1 MELTAYKPVENVAQD
16 LSKLDASLSYLNKR
30 HEENLAEFNK
40 LSVEIANAEMDDSE
54 SQYKQDYYKNAIAE
68 INNIVD
74 QNAGNFSATLN
85 EISTASRNVAT
96 DQEFIGKIK
105 TNKERKE
112 FIKSVDDSKTIPDDM
127 KEYFKS
133 NEFAK
138 YEYNPITDENGKIVG
153 TKEWKP
159 KEDVLDQPDLNTL
172 YNKAVATLNADGS
185 STNGIITIKDNTT
198 GANINIDASKFDP
211 ATQTIIAGS
220 KYSKEYLSKPKVKNA
235 IKSALEAEPGAISAL
250 HQRYESQLWRANNNK
265 SSEIRSFDGGI
276 IKEKDW
282 LNNLLDGR
290 VKGTAYKR
298 SVSEVDI
305 KYKDPANVNS
315 STEPDANIPL
325 ESNTIGG
332 TMENTGERLSNMID
346 TYNSSMDNLANT
358 CKNYGIAAHVI
369 YNENGTYKDPIGM
382 ANELTYHIGVD
393 ENLSYEKKKEAI
405 DAVRNS
411 YRIAQL
417 NKDKLQ
423 YYTKNLSDEDRD
435 ALGYSTGLDITA
447 DNKYQK
453 ELNTTIDDLFR
464 GKNSTDRNVNGNINL
479 AYISN
484 FGTISNDVKSELDRY
499 DIEYDIIKSG
509 KGKEILIIN
518 QSDVRENPN
527 IISNLFTNDNS
538 KNKGN
543 LVRCKNNDGHL
554 TFETKY
560 TYGDYE
566 NQYVYTN
573 DINKAGKVAKVNS
586 IRDVGSN
593 NVLSISN
600 GNNYELNKLTQI
612 SNIRKNAIIKSKDIT
627 KKIDENKNKAVTNSN
642 IKVYDIPFTYTD
654 ENGIIKPTEYY
665 KNSKEILKNTTKNE
679 LDIYT
684 LDENGRFIKQGND
697 FNYEDKIAAVIG
709 ADDKGET
716 GITMAFGTN
725 PVTKQVGYQIVIP
738 TKSTKQGVTTT
749 KSVKYF
755 ISPKASNTVNSR
767 FQTVF
772 NKIPQLNQALY
783 LDNIESDPTINA
795 GVMQGDDFSIT
806 TKGQFGFNLY
816 ASKSPT
822 NEFGYKLKYAGKD
835 PIYITRKEAV
845 NLMSSDDKLSDI
857 ITKIGKKIKE
867 STDIDNVSKKYR
879 LDVLSFVKAAYDVSG
894 KLTKAQ
900 SDFLTKAQSDFSRS
914 DFSGCYDFPNDKDFK
929 FFEGDKLKL
938 FNYLRDGYNLKFG
951 VVIN

>member
-74 QNAGNFSATLN
+74 QNAGNFSAALN

-138 YEYNPITDENGKIVG
+138 YEYNPITDENGKIIG

-172 YNKAVATLNADGS
+172 YNKAVAALNADGNS
-185 STNGIITIKDNTT
+185 NSGILTIKDNTT

-211 ATQTIIAGS
+211 ATQTIIAES

-290 VKGTAYKR
+290 VRGTAYNR
-298 SVSEVDI
+298 SVSDVDI
-305 KYKDPANVNS
+305 KYREPVNVKS
-315 STEPDANIPL
+315 SKEPDTNVPL

-332 TMENTGERLSNMID
+332 TIENTGERLSNMID
-346 TYNSSMDNLANT
+346 TYNSSMDNLANI
-358 CKNYGIAAHVI
+358 CKNYGISAHVI

-382 ANELTYHIGVD
+382 ANELTYYIGVD
-393 ENLSYEKKKEAI
+393 ENLSYEKKKEAM
-405 DAVRNS
+405 DAVRNT

-423 YYTKNLSDEDRD
+423 YYTKNISGEDRD

-453 ELNTTIDDLFR
+453 ELNTTVDDLFR
-464 GKNSTDRNVNGNINL
+464 GKDSIDRDVNGNINL

-509 KGKEILIIN
+509 KGKELLIIN

-543 LVRCKNNDGHL
+543 LVRCKKNNNGNL

-566 NQYVYTN
+566 NEYVYTN
-573 DINKAGKVAKVNS
+573 DINKAGKVVKVNS
-586 IRDVGSN
+586 IHDVGSN

-600 GNNYELNKLTQI
+600 GNNYELDKLTQI

-627 KKIDENKNKAVTNSN
+627 KKIDENKNKAITNSN

-665 KNSKEILKNTTKNE
+665 ENSKEILKNTTKNE
-679 LDIYT
+679 LDIYM

-709 ADDKGET
+709 ADDKGGT

-749 KSVKYF
+749 RSVKYF

-783 LDNIESDPTINA
+783 LDNIESDPIINT

-835 PIYITRKEAV
+835 PIYITRQEAV
-845 NLMSSDDKLSDI
+845 NLMSSNDKLSDI
-857 ITKIGKKIKE
+857 ITKIGKNIKE
-867 STDIDNVSKKYR
+867 RTDMDNVTKKYI
-879 LDVLSFVKAAYDVSG
+879 LDNISWIKASYDVSG

-900 SDFLTKAQSDFSRS
+900 SDFLRS
-914 DFSGCYDFPNDKDFK
+914 DFSSCYDCFEDKDSK
-929 FFEGDKLKL
+929 FFEGDELKL
-938 FNYLRDGYNLKFG
+938 FYYLIDGYNLKFG
-951 VVIN
+951 VIN

>member
-54 SQYKQDYYKNAIAE
+54 SQYKKDYYKNAIAE

-74 QNAGNFSATLN
+74 QNAGNFSAALN

-138 YEYNPITDENGKIVG
+138 YEYNPITDENGKIIG

-172 YNKAVATLNADGS
+172 YNKAVATLNADGNS
-185 STNGIITIKDNTT
+185 NSGIITIKDNTT

-211 ATQTIIAGS
+211 ATQTIIAES

-282 LNNLLDGR
+282 LHNLLDGR
-290 VKGTAYKR
+290 VRGTAYNR
-298 SVSEVDI
+298 SVSDVDI
-305 KYKDPANVNS
+305 KYREPANVKS
-315 STEPDANIPL
+315 SKEPDTNVPL

-332 TMENTGERLSNMID
+332 TIENTGERLSNMID

-358 CKNYGIAAHVI
+358 CKNYGISSYVI
-369 YNENGTYKDPIGM
+369 YNENGTYKDPIDM
-382 ANELTYHIGVD
+382 VNNLTYHIGND
-393 ENLSYEKKKEAI
+393 ENLSSEKKKEAI

-423 YYTKNLSDEDRD
+423 YYTKNISDEDRD

-464 GKNSTDRNVNGNINL
+464 GKDSIDRDVNSNINL

-499 DIEYDIIKSG
+499 DIEYNIIKSG

-543 LVRCKNNDGHL
+543 LVRCKKNNNGNL

-566 NQYVYTN
+566 NEYVYTN
-573 DINKAGKVAKVNS
+573 DINKAGKVVKVNS
-586 IRDVGSN
+586 IYDVGSN

-627 KKIDENKNKAVTNSN
+627 KKIDENKNKAITNSN

-679 LDIYT
+679 LDIYM

-709 ADDKGET
+709 TDDKDAT

-867 STDIDNVSKKYR
+867 RTDIDNVTKKHR
-879 LDVLSFVKAAYDVSG
+879 LDNISCIKAAYDVNG

-900 SDFLTKAQSDFSRS
+900 SDFLRS
-914 DFSGCYDFPNDKDFK
+914 DFSSGYDLFEDKDSK
-929 FFEGDKLKL
+929 FFDVDKSKL
-938 FNYLRDGYNLKFG
+938 FKYLRDGYNLKFG
-951 VVIN
+951 VIN

>member
-74 QNAGNFSATLN
+74 QNAGNFSAALN
-85 EISTASRNVAT
+85 EISKASRNVAT

-138 YEYNPITDENGKIVG
+138 YEYNPITDENGKIIG

-172 YNKAVATLNADGS
+172 YNKAVAALNADGNS
-185 STNGIITIKDNTT
+185 NNGIITIKDNTT

-250 HQRYESQLWRANNNK
+250 HQRYEAQLWRANNNK

-290 VKGTAYKR
+290 VKGTAYNK

-305 KYKDPANVNS
+305 KYREPANVKS
-315 STEPDANIPL
+315 SKEPDTNVPL

-332 TMENTGERLSNMID
+332 TIENTGERLSNMID

-358 CKNYGIAAHVI
+358 CKNYGISADVI

-382 ANELTYHIGVD
+382 INELTYYIRND
-393 ENLSYEKKKEAI
+393 ENLSSEKKKEAI
-405 DAVRNS
+405 DAVRNT

-423 YYTKNLSDEDRD
+423 YYTKNISDEDRD

-453 ELNTTIDDLFR
+453 ELNTTVDDLFR
-464 GKNSTDRNVNGNINL
+464 GRNVINRDVNGNINL

-499 DIEYDIIKSG
+499 DIEYNIIKSG

-543 LVRCKNNDGHL
+543 LVRCKTDNNGNL
-554 TFETKY
+554 TVETKY

-566 NQYVYTN
+566 SQYVYTN
-573 DINKAGKVAKVNS
+573 DINKAGKVVKVNS
-586 IRDVGSN
+586 IYDVGSN

-600 GNNYELNKLTQI
+600 GNNYELDKLIQI
-612 SNIRKNAIIKSKDIT
+612 SNIRKNAIVKSKDIT
-627 KKIDENKNKAVTNSN
+627 KKIDETKNKAVTNSN
-642 IKVYDIPFTYTD
+642 IKVYDIPLTYTD

-665 KNSKEILKNTTKNE
+665 TNSKKILKNTTKNE
-679 LDIYT
+679 LDIYM

-709 ADDKGET
+709 ADDKGGT
-716 GITMAFGTN
+716 GISMAFGTN

-738 TKSTKQGVTTT
+738 TKSTKQGTTT
-749 KSVKYF
+749 TRSVKYF

-783 LDNIESDPTINA
+783 LDNIESDPIINT

-835 PIYITRKEAV
+835 PIYITRQEAV
-845 NLMSSDDKLSDI
+845 NLMSSNDKLSDI
-857 ITKIGKKIKE
+857 ITKKAKNIKE
-867 STDIDNVSKKYR
+867 RTDIDNAFKKYI
-879 LDVLSFVKAAYDVSG
+879 LHNVSWIKATYDVSG

-900 SDFLTKAQSDFSRS
+900 SDFLRS
-914 DFSGCYDFPNDKDFK
+914 DFSSGYDYSEDEDFK
-929 FFEGDKLKL
+929 FFEGDESEL
-938 FNYLRDGYNLKFG
+938 FNYLVDGYNLKFG
-951 VVIN
+951 VLN

>member
-138 YEYNPITDENGKIVG
+138 YEYNPITDENGKIIG

-172 YNKAVATLNADGS
+172 YNKAVAALNADGN
-185 STNGIITIKDNTT
+185 STNDIITIKDNTT
-198 GANINIDASKFDP
+198 GATININASKFDP

-282 LNNLLDGR
+282 LDNLLDGR
-290 VKGTAYKR
+290 VKGTAYNR

-305 KYKDPANVNS
+305 KYRDPANVKS
-315 STEPDANIPL
+315 SKEPDTNVPF

-332 TMENTGERLSNMID
+332 TIENTGERLSNMID
-346 TYNSSMDNLANT
+346 TYNSSMDNLANI
-358 CKNYGIAAHVI
+358 CKNYGIASHVI

-382 ANELTYHIGVD
+382 VNELTYHIGVD
-393 ENLSYEKKKEAI
+393 ENLSSEKKKEAI

-423 YYTKNLSDEDRD
+423 YYTKNISDEDRD
-435 ALGYSTGLDITA
+435 ALGYSTGLNITA

-453 ELNTTIDDLFR
+453 ELNTTVDDLFR
-464 GKNSTDRNVNGNINL
+464 GKNSIDRDVNSNINL

-499 DIEYDIIKSG
+499 NIGYDIVKSG

-543 LVRCKNNDGHL
+543 LVRCKKNNNGTL

-566 NQYVYTN
+566 NEYVYTN
-573 DINKAGKVAKVNS
+573 DINKAGKVVKVNS
-586 IRDVGSN
+586 ISDVGSN

-600 GNNYELNKLTQI
+600 GDNYELNKLTQI

-627 KKIDENKNKAVTNSN
+627 KKIDENKNKAITNSN
-642 IKVYDIPFTYTD
+642 IKVYDIPLTYTD

-679 LDIYT
+679 LDIYM

-716 GITMAFGTN
+716 GITMEFGTN

-749 KSVKYF
+749 RSVKYF

-767 FQTVF
+767 FQTLF

-795 GVMQGDDFSIT
+795 GVMQGDDFPIT

-816 ASKSPT
+816 ASKSPA

-867 STDIDNVSKKYR
+867 RTDIDNVTKKRR
-879 LDVLSFVKAAYDVSG
+879 LNSISFIKAFYDVDG

-900 SDFLTKAQSDFSRS
+900 SDFLRS
-914 DFSGCYDFPNDKDFK
+914 DFSSDYNFSEDKDAKYFGK
-929 FFEGDKLKL
+929 DNFKL
-938 FNYLRDGYNLKFG
+938 FEYLKDGYNLKFG
-951 VVIN
+951 VIN

>member
-138 YEYNPITDENGKIVG
+138 YEYNPITDENGKIIG

-172 YNKAVATLNADGS
+172 YNKAVAALNADGN
-185 STNGIITIKDNTT
+185 STNDIITIKDNTT
-198 GANINIDASKFDP
+198 GATININASKFDP
-211 ATQTIIAGS
+211 ATQTIIAKS

-282 LNNLLDGR
+282 LDNLLDGR
-290 VKGTAYKR
+290 VSGTAYNR
-298 SVSEVDI
+298 SVSDVDI
-305 KYKDPANVNS
+305 KYRDPANVKS
-315 STEPDANIPL
+315 SKEPDTNVPS

-332 TMENTGERLSNMID
+332 TIENTGERLSNMID
-346 TYNSSMDNLANT
+346 TYNSSMDNLANI
-358 CKNYGIAAHVI
+358 CKNYGIASHVI
-369 YNENGTYKDPIGM
+369 YNENGTYKDPIDM
-382 ANELTYHIGVD
+382 VNELTYHIGVD
-393 ENLSYEKKKEAI
+393 ENLSSEKKKEAI

-423 YYTKNLSDEDRD
+423 YYTRNISDEDRD

-453 ELNTTIDDLFR
+453 ELNITVDDLFR
-464 GKNSTDRNVNGNINL
+464 GKNSIDRDVNSNINL

-499 DIEYDIIKSG
+499 DIEYNIVKSG

-543 LVRCKNNDGHL
+543 LVECKRNNNGNL

-566 NQYVYTN
+566 NDYVYVYTN
-573 DINKAGKVAKVNS
+573 DINKAGKVVKVHS
-586 IRDVGSN
+586 IYDVGSN

-600 GNNYELNKLTQI
+600 GDNYELNKLTQI

-627 KKIDENKNKAVTNSN
+627 KKIDENKNKAITNSN
-642 IKVYDIPFTYTD
+642 IKVYDIPLTYTD

-679 LDIYT
+679 LDIYM

-716 GITMAFGTN
+716 GITMEFGTN

-749 KSVKYF
+749 RSVKYF

-767 FQTVF
+767 FQTLF

-783 LDNIESDPTINA
+783 LDNIESDPIINA

-867 STDIDNVSKKYR
+867 RTDIDNVTKKRR
-879 LDVLSFVKAAYDVSG
+879 LNSISFIKAFYDVDG

-900 SDFLTKAQSDFSRS
+900 SDYLRS
-914 DFSGCYDFPNDKDFK
+914 DFSSDYNFSEDKDSKYFGK
-929 FFEGDKLKL
+929 DNFKL
-938 FNYLRDGYNLKFG
+938 FEYLKDGYNLKFG
-951 VVIN
+951 VIN

>member
-138 YEYNPITDENGKIVG
+138 YEYNPITDENGKIIG

-172 YNKAVATLNADGS
+172 YNKAVAALNADGK
-185 STNGIITIKDNTT
+185 STDGILTIKDNTT
-198 GANINIDASKFDP
+198 GATINIDASKFDP
-211 ATQTIIAGS
+211 ATQTIIAES

-250 HQRYESQLWRANNNK
+250 HQRYEAQLWRANNNK

-290 VKGTAYKR
+290 VKGTVYNR
-298 SVSEVDI
+298 SVSDVDI
-305 KYKDPANVNS
+305 KYREPTNVKS
-315 STEPDANIPL
+315 SKEPDINIPF

-332 TMENTGERLSNMID
+332 TIENTGERLSNMID
-346 TYNSSMDNLANT
+346 TYNSSMDNLANI
-358 CKNYGIAAHVI
+358 CKNYGIGADVI

-382 ANELTYHIGVD
+382 ANALTYHIGVD
-393 ENLSYEKKKEAI
+393 ENLSFEKKKEAI

-423 YYTKNLSDEDRD
+423 YYTKNISDEDID
-435 ALGYSTGLDITA
+435 ALGYATGLNITA

-464 GKNSTDRNVNGNINL
+464 DKDSTDGAVDGNINL

-499 DIEYDIIKSG
+499 DIEYNIIKSG

-543 LVRCKNNDGHL
+543 LVRCKTNNNGNL
-554 TFETKY
+554 IFETNY
-560 TYGDYE
+560 TYGDE
-566 NQYVYTN
+566 NLYVYTN
-573 DINKAGKVAKVNS
+573 DINKAGKVVKVNS
-586 IRDVGSN
+586 IYDAIHDVGSN

-642 IKVYDIPFTYTD
+642 IKVYDIPLTYTD

-665 KNSKEILKNTTKNE
+665 TNSKEILKNTTKNE
-679 LDIYT
+679 LDIYM

-709 ADDKGET
+709 EDDKGGT

-755 ISPKASNTVNSR
+755 ISPKASNTVNSK

-783 LDNIESDPTINA
+783 LDNIESDPIINA

-835 PIYITRKEAV
+835 PIYITRKEAI

-857 ITKIGKKIKE
+857 ITKIGKTIKE
-867 STDIDNVSKKYR
+867 STNIDNVSKHY
-879 LDVLSFVKAAYDVSG
+879 LLGDLSLIKAAYDVSG
-894 KLTKAQ
+894 KLTKVQ
-900 SDFLTKAQSDFSRS
+900 SDFLRS
-914 DFSGCYDFPNDKDFK
+914 DFSDGYDFPHDKDFK
-929 FFEGDKLKL
+929 FFEGEGDKRKL
-938 FNYLRDGYNLKFG
+938 FDYLEAGYNLKFG
-951 VVIN
+951 LIN